1 MKSSNSSFRVPA
13 PINEALKT
21 AAERVDTLSSET
33 KAAAKKVGKQVRTAA
48 ANVGKSS
55 QAKAAVK
62 YAEELSGRVAGAV
75 ESVIEKGLHRFNVPT
90 RNELKKLTAKVEMLG
105 RKIDTLKSGRA
116 RTGRTSR

>member
-1 MKSSNSSFRVPA
+1 MKPSTGSFHVPA

-21 AAERVDTLSSET
+21 AADRVDTLSSET
-33 KAAAKKVGKQVRTAA
+33 KAVAKKVEKKVRTAA

-62 YAEELSGRVAGAV
+62 FAEELSGRVANAV
-75 ESVIEKGLHRFNVPT
+75 ESVVAKGLHRFNVPT

-105 RKIDTLKSGRA
+105 KKIDTLKSGRA
-116 RTGRTSR
+116 SARRKSR

>member
-1 MKSSNSSFRVPA
+1 MKSSTSSFQVPA
-13 PINEALKT
+13 PINEALKN
-21 AAERVDTLSSET
+21 AANRVDTLSSET
-33 KAAAKKVGKQVRTAA
+33 KAVARKVEKKVRTAA

-62 YAEELSGRVAGAV
+62 FAEELSGRVAGAV

-105 RKIDTLKSGRA
+105 KKIDILRSGRA
-116 RTGRTSR
+116 RARRKSR